1 MLTDTI
7 QIQPLAATTEVPSL
21 LPENAPAFSAALENY
36 GAGVFG
42 PAYLREGQLPSEED
56 FPVYGAEGTL
66 RSAGMAHDREQLAD
80 ARAVR
85 ALEAR
90 DRVVRQKERDRG
102 EALVDSNFIYQTGP
116 DGKKYAIGTGAHTV
130 RPGADSGMEGTEKA
144 DLAAQGR
151 GGEPLSRED
160 ADLLQKLK
168 ARDARVRNHEAAHLM
183 AAGGQA
189 HGLPTYTYQTGPDG
203 RNYAIGGA
211 VSISMLKTGD
221 AEHDARQAHTAY
233 RAAMAT
239 GEPSAQDMQT
249 AMQARLQASEAGA
262 RQQEQETGKVW

>member
-1 MLTDTI
+1 M
-7 QIQPLAATTEVPSL
+7 
-21 LPENAPAFSAALENY
+21 
-36 GAGVFG
+36 
-42 PAYLREGQLPSEED
+42 
-56 FPVYGAEGTL
+56 YGAEGTL
-66 RSAGMAHDREQLAD
+66 CSTGLATGLATGLSHDREQLAD

-130 RPGADSGMEGTEKA
+130 RPEADFRMEGAEKA
-144 DLAAQGR
+144 DLPAQGR
-151 GGEPLSRED
+151 VGEPLSRED

-211 VSISMLKTGD
+211 VTLSMLKTGD
-221 AEHDARQAHTAY
+221 AEHDARQAHAAY

-249 AMQARLQASEAGA
+249 AMQARQQASEAGM
-262 RQQEQETGKVW
+262 RQQEQEIGKVW